1 MYTVGGCADKRRD
14 MRDSIEDLIYE
25 ILLNNNP
32 EDSARVLSG
41 VIYDVQDGNDIE
53 YSIYTN
59 CEIILGE

>member
-14 MRDSIEDLIYE
+14 MRDNIEDLIYE

-41 VIYDVQDGNDIE
+41 VIYDVQDGNDSE